1 MFPFHYLRLNN
12 IILGNEVSAANIKKV
27 LDSVG
32 VEADK
37 EKIALVVKSL
47 KGKNINELIT
57 EGQARL
63 GSVPSGGAAIT
74 ASVVV
79 PAGAVEPAA
88 VVEKKEEKKEEPEEE
103 SDDDMGFGLFD

>member
-1 MFPFHYLRLNN
+1 MFPFHYLRFNN

-37 EKIALVVKSL
+37 EKIALV
-47 KGKNINELIT
+47 
-57 EGQARL
+57 

>member
-1 MFPFHYLRLNN
+1 MRYVAAAMLVSMA
-12 IILGNEVSAANIKKV
+12 GNEVSDANIKKV

-37 EKIALVVKSL
+37 EKVALVVKSL
-47 KGKNINELIT
+47 KGKNINDLVT

-74 ASVVV
+74 AAVAA

-88 VVEKKEEKKEEPEEE
+88 AVEKKEEKKEEPEDE

>member
-1 MFPFHYLRLNN
+1 M
-12 IILGNEVSAANIKKV
+12 LGNEVSAANMKKV

-32 VEADK
+32 VEATTQR
-37 EKIALVVKSL
+37 IALVVKSL
-47 KGKNINELIT
+47 KGKNMNDLIT

-79 PAGAVEPAA
+79 SAGAVEPEAA
-88 VVEKKEEKKEEPEEE
+88 VQKKEEKKEEPEEE